1 MKHLT
6 ARKNT
11 DKYADRQIQPLAI
24 FIYLYYT
31 VLVCLTIEIKE
42 KQTMKFIYPA
52 VFRKKEDGGY
62 HAFFPDLECCE
73 ASGDT
78 LDDAIDNANEAARN
92 WITVEL
98 EEEDP
103 MLPYVSD
110 IEDIQVEEGDIVRH
124 ISVNIR
130 FRDGWD
136 E

>member
-1 MKHLT
+1 
-6 ARKNT
+6 
-11 DKYADRQIQPLAI
+11 
-24 FIYLYYT
+24 
-31 VLVCLTIEIKE
+31 
-42 KQTMKFIYPA
+42 MKFIYPA
-52 VFRKKEDGGY
+52 VFRKKDEGGY
-62 HAFFPDLECCE
+62 HAFFPDLQCCE

-78 LDDAIDNANEAARN
+78 LDDAIDNANEACRN

-103 MLPYVSD
+103 VLPYVSD
-110 IEDIQVEEGDIVRH
+110 IEDIEVEEGDIVRN